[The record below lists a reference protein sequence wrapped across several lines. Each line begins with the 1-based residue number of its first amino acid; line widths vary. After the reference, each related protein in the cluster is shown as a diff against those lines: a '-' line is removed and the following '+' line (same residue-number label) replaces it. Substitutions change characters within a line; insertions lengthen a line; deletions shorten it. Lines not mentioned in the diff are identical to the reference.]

1 MTEAVFGLIGV
12 LIGVF
17 STWGQ
22 SWWSERRS
30 TSRAAH
36 YLAVRVVC
44 VLDQYVERCAE
55 VVSDDGLSF
64 GQRNPDGCL
73 EPQVP
78 LPGPPMFPDD
88 VDWKN
93 ISHDLMYRMLSMPA
107 DVEAADKGIDF
118 VWNVVASP
126 PDYDEFFEERNYQYG
141 RIGLKASALANEL
154 REAYRIPQRELGDWN
169 PLEKLSEAIKEAEE
183 TRQKRADSMATL
195 MSDLD
200 EE

>member
-1 MTEAVFGLIGV
+1 MSEAVFGLIGV

-30 TSRAAH
+30 TGRAAH

-78 LPGPPMFPDD
+78 LPGPPMFPED
-88 VDWKN
+88 VDWKS
-93 ISHDLMYRMLSMPA
+93 ISHDLMYRLLSMSA
-107 DVEAADKGIDF
+107 DVEGADKGIAF
-118 VWNVVASP
+118 VWNAIACP
-126 PDYDEFFEERNYQYG
+126 PDYDEFFEERSYQYG
-141 RIGLKASALANEL
+141 RIGLKASAFADEL
-154 REAYRIPQRELGDWN
+154 RKNYRIPQRERGNWN
-169 PLEKLSEAIKEAEE
+169 PLEKLSEAIKEVEE
-183 TRQKRADSMATL
+183 VRQKRADSTATL
-195 MSDLD
+195 MSNLN

>member
-1 MTEAVFGLIGV
+1 MSEAIFGLIGV

-30 TSRAAH
+30 TGRAAH

-78 LPGPPMFPDD
+78 LPGAPIFPED
-88 VDWKN
+88 VDWKS
-93 ISHDLMYRMLSMPA
+93 IGHDLMYRLLSMPA
-107 DVEAADKGIDF
+107 EVEEADQVIEF
-118 VWNVVASP
+118 VGSAVAFP
-126 PDYDEFFEERNYQYG
+126 PDYDEFFEERSYQYG
-141 RIGLKASALANEL
+141 RIGLKASELADEL
-154 REAYRIPQRELGDWN
+154 RKIYRIPQRERGNWN
-169 PLEKLSEAIKEAEE
+169 PIEKLSEAIKEVEE
-183 TRQKRADSMATL
+183 VRQRRADSTATL
-195 MSDLD
+195 MADVD

>member
-1 MTEAVFGLIGV
+1 MEASPEAQRNKTDSTLMLVNGYLHANPSWRFSSFEMERGEGMSEAVFGLIGV

-30 TSRAAH
+30 TGRAAH

-78 LPGPPMFPDD
+78 LPGPPMFPED
-88 VDWKN
+88 VDWKS
-93 ISHDLMYRMLSMPA
+93 ISHDLMYRLLSMSA
-107 DVEAADKGIDF
+107 DVEGADKGIAF
-118 VWNVVASP
+118 VWNAIACP
-126 PDYDEFFEERNYQYG
+126 PDYDEFFEERSYQYG
-141 RIGLKASALANEL
+141 RI
-154 REAYRIPQRELGDWN
+154 
-169 PLEKLSEAIKEAEE
+169 
-183 TRQKRADSMATL
+183 
-195 MSDLD
+195 
-200 EE
+200 